1 MLSYFRF
8 QLDIQMRWMRYLM
21 LSRTV
26 KGPLLSGCYTTMLEM
41 RQVLQVTVCC
51 VVVYFTVIVNVNN
64 YYVINIVYVTVT
76 VNNYCVINIV
86 YVTVIVN
93 NYYVIN
99 TIYVAV
105 IVNLNN
111 YYVIKHC
118 SWEISVHGF
127 HEYYIHVYMKHEFTS
142 PQILIY
148 NKKKNIFYS
157 SKIHPD
163 QFCIYIVY
171 NVIHLSYYWFCKGS
185 NEVTRI
191 FGKKR
196 NYFNLCII
204 NWKTSSVT

>member
-1 MLSYFRF
+1 
-8 QLDIQMRWMRYLM
+8 M

-51 VVVYFTVIVNVNN
+51 VVVYFTVIVNVNNYCVINIVYFTVIVNINN

-148 NKKKNIFYS
+148 NKKK
-157 SKIHPD
+157 
-163 QFCIYIVY
+163 
-171 NVIHLSYYWFCKGS
+171 
-185 NEVTRI
+185 
-191 FGKKR
+191 
-196 NYFNLCII
+196 YFL
-204 NWKTSSVT
+204 